1 MMKGNDGGET
11 TTRPYYSTIRYA
23 KKNANPSSKQNQKF
37 GGSTPQKLHG
47 PSPKQ
52 PRARDLVSQPLL
64 QRNLFKAYI
73 F

>member
-37 GGSTPQKLHG
+37 GGQPPKNSMVHPQ
-47 PSPKQ
+47 S
-52 PRARDLVSQPLL
+52 SQGLGT
-64 QRNLFKAYI
+64 
-73 F
+73 